1 MLFRSLDPPI
11 PPAPDSPKAPGD
23 DWTSKWRWQP
33 VERLPQ
39 SARRRPERTITADP
53 RTPTPSTPPRIT
65 PGRRHR
71 MVTAMVSVSR
81 PPASHPEDALE
92 RLRNNPSDEEDPP
105 EQTTTTTLTPH
116 ILKTTPE

>member
-1 MLFRSLDPPI
+1 MRDDRRGGGAGTA
-11 PPAPDSPKAPGD
+11 PARTAPGTRPAD
-23 DWTSKWRWQP
+23 PARA
-33 VERLPQ
+33 RLPRRT
-39 SARRRPERTITADP
+39 RRRLDLEAEVAAGGA
-53 RTPTPSTPPRIT
+53 TPPTHPETTRADHH
-65 PGRRHR
+65 GRPPHPN
-71 MVTAMVSVSR
+71 THNG